1 MLWFWTGFTLSFF
14 CLRMAKGE
22 VNYNPQN
29 FARWLL
35 GIRAEYQNWHTFK
48 IWEDLAT
55 GQENAAFPSKV
66 NLEFGASCESLLMW
80 NATWAVLSQHFQLWK
95 RGCDTGPLRHNFST
109 WTVIAFYLY
118 MFFFDSPADG
128 TKSQVQP
135 AAHMTAC
142 WLSCNVANRFEF
154 CSRLANPIWT
164 ACSEDK
170 FLQSNQTRKNVSDCT
185 EYQCCHF
192 HSAWRTL
199 PNRNPQSSW
208 GFPNFRACPW
218 TLGQHKGFLYDFR
231 DSGIS
236 DDF

>member
-80 NATWAVLSQHFQLWK
+80 NATWALLSQHFQLWK
-95 RGCDTGPLRHNFST
+95 RGCNTGPLRHNFST

-118 MFFFDSPADG
+118 MFFFLTAQLMAPNHRSSLLH
-128 TKSQVQP
+128 TWQP
-135 AAHMTAC
+135 AGCHVMLQIGSSFAHDSRTPYE
-142 WLSCNVANRFEF
+142 LLVPKTSFCNQIKRGK
-154 CSRLANPIWT
+154 T
-164 ACSEDK
+164 
-170 FLQSNQTRKNVSDCT
+170 
-185 EYQCCHF
+185 
-192 HSAWRTL
+192 
-199 PNRNPQSSW
+199 
-208 GFPNFRACPW
+208 
-218 TLGQHKGFLYDFR
+218 
-231 DSGIS
+231 
-236 DDF
+236 